1 MLTSWTTGRIP
12 KSSGRSCGAHAAGTP
27 DASTTATSPACSHPG
42 GAPAAGPSPTC
53 GGIDATMASMD
64 LSEYVD
70 ALRTSLTQAAAAA
83 GEQARETARLLADTM
98 EPAVRLTVT
107 NALSDMAAEVTAAF
121 DGGLVDIRVR
131 GRDPGVVVAPPAPH
145 EPVEEPVPEDDEGDD
160 DGTVARISLRLPEQ
174 LKARAADAAAASG
187 VSLNAWLVR
196 AVSGALRAPSTPP
209 SSGRGPRRISGFARS

>member
-1 MLTSWTTGRIP
+1 
-12 KSSGRSCGAHAAGTP
+12 
-27 DASTTATSPACSHPG
+27 
-42 GAPAAGPSPTC
+42 
-53 GGIDATMASMD
+53 MASMD
-64 LSEYVD
+64 LSDYVD

-83 GEQARETARLLADTM
+83 GEEARETARLLADTM

-107 NALSDMAAEVTAAF
+107 NALSDMAAEVTAAL

-131 GRDPGVVVAPPAPH
+131 GRDPEVVVVPPVAHAPA
-145 EPVEEPVPEDDEGDD
+145 EEPEDEDDDADE

-174 LKARAADAAAASG
+174 LNTRAEVAAAASG

-196 AVSGALRAPSTPP
+196 AVSAAVRAPSTPP